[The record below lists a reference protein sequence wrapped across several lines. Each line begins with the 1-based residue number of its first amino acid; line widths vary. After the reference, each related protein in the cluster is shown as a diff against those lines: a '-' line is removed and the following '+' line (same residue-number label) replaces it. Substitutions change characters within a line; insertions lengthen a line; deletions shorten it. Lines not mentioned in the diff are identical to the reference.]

1 MYYLLPHTL
10 PQLATHKV
18 YTLATPVGQ
27 ATMQS
32 SREPGHGLPDP
43 PEDIPLFVYIIKGF
57 VLVFIWSSS
66 PMLRGLLVG
75 CLPFPFPLPGTPT
88 PTSTIGP
95 SVDSSEESSVGQ
107 ETRSLQVFTEQEATT
122 IINTRNIKY
131 YKQCFILIMTLTS
144 QATSSIH
151 AGVTVLIITP
161 IVPATCLPSCWSLLA
176 YFLT

>member
-1 MYYLLPHTL
+1 MEECPLTG
-10 PQLATHKV
+10 LA
-18 YTLATPVGQ
+18 GQ
-27 ATMQS
+27 ASMQL
-32 SREPGHGLPDP
+32 SRDPGHGRLDP
-43 PEDIPLFVYIIKGF
+43 PVFPPCVYIIDWF
-57 VLVFIWSSS
+57 LLVF
-66 PMLRGLLVG
+66 MLRGLLVG

-151 AGVTVLIITP
+151 AGVTILIITP
-161 IVPATCLPSCWSLLA
+161 IVPATCLPSC
-176 YFLT
+176 

>member
-18 YTLATPVGQ
+18 YTLATSVGQ

-32 SREPGHGLPDP
+32 SRDPGHDPLEALPP
-43 PEDIPLFVYIIKGF
+43 FVYVIMGF
-57 VLVFIWSSS
+57 VLMFIWSSS

-144 QATSSIH
+144 QGTSSIH